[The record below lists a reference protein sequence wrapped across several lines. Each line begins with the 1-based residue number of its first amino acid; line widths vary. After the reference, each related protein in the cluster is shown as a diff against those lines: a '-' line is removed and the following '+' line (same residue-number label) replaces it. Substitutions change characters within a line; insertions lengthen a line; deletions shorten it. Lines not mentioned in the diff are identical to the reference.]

1 MRYWISFHLSLKHS
15 HQCWL
20 TVIIPG
26 LETKKSKPEHHA
38 TVLRPSLPW
47 KPSLHTWEGL
57 VFSISCAW
65 NPAVWL
71 TGMKVGKFEQCH
83 LLPTQDIF
91 LYCKTHIC
99 EKLTF
104 SQMWNS
110 HFFLVVIEERQLQ
123 KVIGSVS
130 RGVISTYTTA
140 GESFQPESLALCK
153 WFAAGKIIV
162 CHGLKGFQAK

>member
-20 TVIIPG
+20 TGIIPG

-65 NPAVWL
+65 NPAVWI
-71 TGMKVGKFEQCH
+71 TGMKVSKFEQCH

-91 LYCKTHIC
+91 LYCN
-99 EKLTF
+99 L
-104 SQMWNS
+104 MWNS
-110 HFFLVVIEERQLQ
+110 LFFFLVVIEERHLE

-130 RGVISTYTTA
+130 RGVISTYTAA
-140 GESFQPESLALCK
+140 GESFQPQSLALCK

-162 CHGLKGFQAK
+162 CHGLKRFQAK